1 MNDELQKLIQI
12 ESNLLDQ
19 VTFDVLGIPKDKFRE
34 LGSSALHLLLVRQGE
49 LDPDEEIAIHARNE
63 FDLLCRSAPNISRDA
78 IDAICLAST
87 LYELFF
93 GVNRIEAITRKD
105 AISTLWM
112 ITMMRG
118 FAMGAASSSPAASE
132 IMRKMMLSMAG
143 LSGSAVKHSKPRAL
157 KAWAEQEAKTMKGS
171 DMDIARQLA
180 AKVPEHLADAS
191 GHPWRLIYDHL
202 RALRRRL
209 ASQP

>member
-1 MNDELQKLIQI
+1 MNDELKKLIQI

-19 VTFDVLGIPKDKFRE
+19 VALDVFGIPKGKFRE

-49 LDPDEEIAIHARNE
+49 LDPDDEMAIHAKNE
-63 FDLLCRSAPNISRDA
+63 FDVLCKSAPNTSRDA

-93 GVNRIEAITRKD
+93 GVNRIEEITSTD
-105 AISTLWM
+105 AISALWM

-118 FAMGAASSSPAASE
+118 FAMGAASSSPAASDVV
-132 IMRKMMLSMAG
+132 RKMMLSVAG
-143 LSGSAVKHSKPRAL
+143 LNGSAVKHSKPRAL

-171 DMDIARQLA
+171 HMDIARKLA

-191 GHPWRLIYDHL
+191 GNPWRLIYDHL
-202 RALRRRL
+202 RALRKT
-209 ASQP
+209 AS